1 LQLSTGTYWDVQ
13 VQHARDLASSCEND
27 VKEKLD
33 NMFNQLIGALLV
45 LPESISRYVPG
56 EVVVSADYESD
67 QNSDKV
73 VLVLG
78 KCKGLTPEHMT
89 SPYYTF
95 SEVCHDTNQ
104 KYRCMLEK
112 LPLSVY
118 RIAPCA
124 KETHPKYEQAWE
136 EVEKLEEQCAGVSVE
151 CTKAVSEAMRVGR
164 LLDGKIKKLE
174 GELHKA
180 SEGKD
185 KPKNGQGG
193 THY

>member
-73 VLVLG
+73 VLVLD
-78 KCKGLTPEHMT
+78 KCKGLRVENMT
-89 SPYYTF
+89 STSGKRSNECY
-95 SEVCHDTNQ
+95 DKK
-104 KYRCMLEK
+104 KYLCRLER

-118 RIAPCA
+118 KITTTPARGSTNAPG
-124 KETHPKYEQAWE
+124 Q
-136 EVEKLEEQCAGVSVE
+136 
-151 CTKAVSEAMRVGR
+151 
-164 LLDGKIKKLE
+164 
-174 GELHKA
+174 
-180 SEGKD
+180 
-185 KPKNGQGG
+185 NGIDCF
-193 THY
+193 